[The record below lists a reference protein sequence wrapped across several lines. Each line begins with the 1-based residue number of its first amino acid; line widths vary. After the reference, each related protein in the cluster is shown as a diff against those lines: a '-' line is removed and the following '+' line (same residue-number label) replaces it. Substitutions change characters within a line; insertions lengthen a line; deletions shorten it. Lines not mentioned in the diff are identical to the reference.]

1 MSFDL
6 KVKSKDLVLVNGD
19 FKLVKDSEK
28 LIQDILKI
36 ALTSAGGNPSFPWY
50 GSYVS
55 RTLIGSGFDT
65 SITFQLAQSQLQNSL
80 EALKDLQ
87 QAQVRSGQRVS
98 ADEQISSIMDI
109 SINRNK
115 KDPRLF
121 DVRIKVLSKGFKPIT
136 TAFTVSTI
144 T

>member
-6 KVKSKDLVLVNGD
+6 KVKYKDLVLENGD
-19 FKLVKDSEK
+19 FKLVRDSEK

-36 ALTSAGGNPSFPWY
+36 ALTTAGSNPSFPSY
-50 GSYVS
+50 GSFVS
-55 RTLIGSGFDT
+55 RTLIGSVFDT
-65 SITFQLAQSQLQNSL
+65 QITFQMAQSQLQNSL
-80 EALKDLQ
+80 ELLKDLQ
-87 QAQVRSGQRVS
+87 KSQLRSGQRMT

-109 SINRNK
+109 SINRNT

-121 DVRIKVLSKGFKPIT
+121 DVRIKVISKGLRPIT